1 MSRSKHSAEERSRIA
16 QECISGKVG
25 QGEAA
30 RQVGV
35 DESTIRDWVRQYKAE
50 GATAF
55 LNKEHNRYYSLELKE
70 AAVKDYLSGK
80 GSLRDICR
88 IYKIRNKDQLRS
100 WIKVYNGH
108 NDFKKQTGGSH
119 MTKGRETTQ
128 AERIAVAKAC
138 IANGKN
144 YGEIAIAYKV
154 SYQQA
159 RSWTLKYIA
168 GGESALE
175 DRRGQRVVQQQP
187 RTPEEEM
194 KIRNAQLEHENYMLR
209 MERDLLKKLDEIE
222 RRRG

>member
-16 QECISGKVG
+16 QECISGNLG

-30 RQVGV
+30 RQAGV

-55 LNKEHNRYYSLELKE
+55 LHKEHNRHYSPELKE
-70 AAVKDYLSGK
+70 TAVKDYLSGR
-80 GSLRDICR
+80 GSLREICR

-108 NDFKKQTGGSH
+108 KDFKKQTGGSY

-144 YGEIAIAYKV
+144 YGEVAIAYKV

-175 DRRGQRVVQQQP
+175 GRRGQRVAKQQP
-187 RTPEEEM
+187 RAPEEEM
-194 KIRNAQLEHENYMLR
+194 KIRIAQLEHENYMLR

>member
-16 QECISGKVG
+16 QECISGKLG

-55 LNKEHNRYYSLELKE
+55 LHKGHNRHYSPELKE
-70 AAVKDYLSGK
+70 AAVKDYLSGR

-108 NDFKKQTGGSH
+108 KDFKKQTGGSH

-144 YGEIAIAYKV
+144 YGEVAIAYKV

-175 DRRGQRVVQQQP
+175 DRRGQRVAQQQP

-194 KIRNAQLEHENYMLR
+194 KIRIAQLEHENYMLR